1 MVMLDMEKGLYY
13 SLNPVASQIWT
24 LIENPASVSYI
35 CDQLT
40 ADYEIPPHECE
51 KEVIHFL
58 TEMLEK
64 GVVESVEHAD

>member
-24 LIENPASVSYI
+24 LIENPESVSYI

-40 ADYEIPPHECE
+40 ADYEITPQECE